1 MKIDAWMPLF
11 GDDFSSAVRMFPKHI
26 KWIYLDCLWHYWSHT
41 HCSGLPNDDVLL
53 ELCSCDLQD
62 WVRVKGL
69 IFDDDRFFVLQD
81 GKWHQ
86 MRCQEEYKKA
96 GGISESR
103 SESGKKGAAARWQ
116 TDGKPMANDTTKTL
130 QTDAQPQP
138 QPQETAT
145 PTTNTHI
152 QPEARAEIENKQ
164 DPPLVRLMTSLNT
177 AYQRNPKQVWN
188 YADEQAAVDAIK
200 RDGWESELELIFKHR
215 RKLSPDDRK
224 FYAPSVFS
232 CLSKFDEWLDK
243 ARAQKI
249 APIKSSPPPP
259 HRGKLQDA
267 DTLKKMAGQLA
278 AHRKE
283 LR

>member
-1 MKIDAWMPLF
+1 MKIDAWMPFF

-53 ELCSCDLQD
+53 RELCSCDLQD

-116 TDGKPMANDTTKTL
+116 TDGKPMANDIAKPL
-130 QTDAQPQP
+130 QNDAQPQPQP

-145 PTTNTHI
+145 TDNHFIPTMESCEKWLADWKKNGADYTVKEMHSAELALRASGWMWGKNPVTDFRAALERQI
-152 QPEARAEIENKQ
+152 QTDR
-164 DPPLVRLMTSLNT
+164 
-177 AYQRNPKQVWN
+177 QRNQKTNYGNNSPKPNPRNLGTGIDAAEVGR
-188 YADEQAAVDAIK
+188 QAAALVK
-200 RDGWESELELIFKHR
+200 RKQAERE
-215 RKLSPDDRK
+215 
-224 FYAPSVFS
+224 AA
-232 CLSKFDEWLDK
+232 
-243 ARAQKI
+243 ARQ
-249 APIKSSPPPP
+249 P
-259 HRGKLQDA
+259 
-267 DTLKKMAGQLA
+267 LA
-278 AHRKE
+278 AKMVKP
-283 LR
+283 